1 MQLGQLEE
9 VSFYDGSGVDVNFN
23 VVDDANDIARV
34 LDQQGSN
41 SLNNAEDVQVVGGVV
56 SVDSAAAIQNVAAYD
71 SGASSYVISDTA
83 GAILNAN
90 STVLADNGVS
100 EVNVDGVV
108 EADIG
113 ADLGALESSLNQ
125 PQQPIFKSLSR
136 EIIFEREPIKT
147 EPLSDVDI
155 NFNVVDDANDI
166 AGVLYQEGSR
176 SLDNA
181 EDVQVVGG
189 VVSVDSAAAIQNVA
203 AYDSGASSYAISDTA
218 GAILDA
224 TATVIDDGVSTI
236 NVESA
241 VEAGV
246 GVS

>member
-1 MQLGQLEE
+1 M
-9 VSFYDGSGVDVNFN
+9 
-23 VVDDANDIARV
+23 
-34 LDQQGSN
+34 
-41 SLNNAEDVQVVGGVV
+41 
-56 SVDSAAAIQNVAAYD
+56 
-71 SGASSYVISDTA
+71 
-83 GAILNAN
+83 
-90 STVLADNGVS
+90 
-100 EVNVDGVV
+100 
-108 EADIG
+108 
-113 ADLGALESSLNQ
+113 
-125 PQQPIFKSLSR
+125 
-136 EIIFEREPIKT
+136 
-147 EPLSDVDI
+147 DI

-246 GVS
+246 GVQLGQLEDVSFDTGYSADVNFNVVDDANDIAQALVDLVCHL